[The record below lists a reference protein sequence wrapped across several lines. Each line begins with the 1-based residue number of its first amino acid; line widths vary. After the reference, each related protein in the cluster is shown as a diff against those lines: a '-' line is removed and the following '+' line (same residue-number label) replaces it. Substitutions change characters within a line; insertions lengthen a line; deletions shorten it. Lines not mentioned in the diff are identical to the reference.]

1 MFLRTYVCLKTS
13 RVQRYEYVEEVVI
26 VLQAAGPACAKVLR
40 QREFGM
46 LQKWKTALKRREA
59 DGR

>member
-46 LQKWKTALKRREA
+46 LQKWKRALKRR
-59 DGR
+59 